1 MLLFVDASRGAS
13 YDLQCCFIGDDGC
26 DDEVLIP
33 LEMLVPDRLPY
44 EVYEKTIVV
53 AVLRRIAPSGTW
65 GGYAV
70 LPIYQPL
77 SPSPSSEQGTR
88 SGLCSTRR
96 CAAGSTPPWR
106 RQAVYT
112 MDAAGR
118 VKCTTTDIDLFVWK
132 AEATCE
138 ARDDH
143 LPR

>member
-13 YDLQCCFIGDDGC
+13 YDLQCCFIG

-88 SGLCSTRR
+88 SGLCSTRGR
-96 CAAGSTPPWR
+96 AAGSTPP
-106 RQAVYT
+106 
-112 MDAAGR
+112 
-118 VKCTTTDIDLFVWK
+118 C
-132 AEATCE
+132 
-138 ARDDH
+138 AR
-143 LPR
+143 LPRTEPPGGSVKRSTRWTPRGASSA